1 MDLGGWA
8 LLGGAEPRFC
18 AVVWKTVTINTL
30 VWRGRPWNECT
41 AGSLRCLWDAGG
53 EVGYLGA
60 RASAGGEGSVPEPE
74 NMRGDLGNNPFIQ
87 IGGHAENWR
96 TAC

>member
-18 AVVWKTVTINTL
+18 AVVWKIVTINTL

-74 NMRGDLGNNPFIQ
+74 NM
-87 IGGHAENWR
+87 
-96 TAC
+96 